1 MSALTGML
9 CRLWKCACRS
19 KSEKAADQPNPGDDL
34 KRIQGIGTATENRL
48 YRAGI
53 KTFGQ
58 LAQATPDKLREIV
71 GKLGRSA
78 DVERWIAEA
87 AKLATE
93 S

>member
-9 CRLWKCACRS
+9 CRLWKCACQDRS
-19 KSEKAADQPNPGDDL
+19 KKATEQANPADDL
-34 KRIQGIGTATENRL
+34 KQIRGIGIATENRL
-48 YRAGI
+48 YSAGI
-53 KTFGQ
+53 KTFSQ

-78 DVERWIAEA
+78 DFERWIAEA
-87 AKLATE
+87 ARLATK